1 MSEPKPSNNTM
12 GMPLVTPSKPIAVT
26 TETKKPSVIVNVMSL
41 QSSTFV
47 KGNVCAINMGANSNV
62 ALLLCNL
69 IPALTQ
75 SGSFYG
81 YPGVSV
87 ENVSVICCDKTTSSL
102 LRGHFPEAVDS
113 GALDIIDSLTVGPL
127 NYFQAEGRGL
137 VGCVIKEK
145 RGVLILVLSVP
156 EGKSKLPVKELP
168 ALIAQ
173 ARTRGHAVVMV
184 FRGLAEDDAQRLPDY
199 FNAVFSVEPCE
210 PDFGYTSAWIVAPA
224 SGSLLAAVGK
234 RPMIDNIRASADGLI
249 ERFSYE
255 CASPDA
261 MTREIVKQLDLGKNY
276 TQIAKMLGVNKTT
289 VMRRFDALPFNPN
302 RRGNLD
308 E

>member
-12 GMPLVTPSKPIAVT
+12 GTSLVPPSKPVAGT
-26 TETKKPSVIVNVMSL
+26 TEIKKPSVVANVISL
-41 QSSTFV
+41 QSSPFT
-47 KGNVCAINMGANSNV
+47 KGHVSAVNMGANSN
-62 ALLLCNL
+62 AAILLYNL
-69 IPALTQ
+69 IPAVMQ
-75 SGSFYG
+75 SESFYG

-87 ENVSVICCDKTTSSL
+87 ETVSVICCDKTTSSL

-184 FRGLAEDDAQRLPDY
+184 FQGLAKDDARRLLDY
-199 FNAVFSVEPCE
+199 FNTVFSAEPCE
-210 PDFGYTSAWIVAPA
+210 PDFGYTFAWIVAPA
-224 SGSLLAAVGK
+224 AGSLLAAIGK
-234 RPMIDNIRASADGLI
+234 RPMIDNIRANADGLI
-249 ERFSYE
+249 ERISYE
-255 CASPDA
+255 CASSDA

-289 VMRRFDALPFNPN
+289 VMRRFDGLPFNPN